1 MSHHRCVGADSNDIA
16 SKLDTLVASL
26 ATMAIDA
33 TAEHRPSQTIDPPV
47 RRPSL
52 LDALLQKLESDVDD
66 RFSVERTLGEGG
78 MGVVRL
84 AEQIALGRKVAIKTL
99 REEVIGNAPVQ
110 KVLQEAWITGYLEH
124 PNVVPVYDI
133 ARGDDGRPVI
143 VLKRIE
149 GDSLDTLL
157 QSPERLKSKHA
168 VEDPFEWALRVTIQV
183 CQALAHAHQ
192 RGILHRD
199 IKAENVMVG
208 AHGEVYLLDWGI
220 AVAMEDDGTG
230 RFPLASEATTVA
242 GTPCYMAPEMLGG
255 EEPNLGPW
263 TDVYLVGS
271 LLFEICTGRPPH
283 DGETLLEILQHVL
296 RSPPPIP
303 GDVPDEMQAILRRAL
318 DGDPAAR
325 FENIDQLRLAL
336 EGFLRHR
343 GSRQLAERADDSA
356 RAMEKA
362 FAESDGDGAEVAFA
376 EARFGY
382 RAALELWAENPEA
395 KARLKEA
402 TEAMLRAALE
412 RGNPEAAGRILA
424 TADDIDPRL
433 EQEVIRARKAA
444 AKKQAALAALEEDL
458 DEERGR
464 RTRAFL
470 ALVLCT
476 IWVAVP
482 LLSPYLV
489 GNASRNPRNLALFTF
504 GMIAFIGGLFYWARE
519 SMMATRINRT
529 IAGGLLAT
537 MTAQLLFTL
546 VGWHFQLDGG
556 TVRVFW
562 LILFMLSVLWAMASV
577 TTVLWPA
584 ALAYGLAAG
593 VAALYPDWVNEALG
607 VANAVLLV
615 NMLAANRALG
625 IVRDGLERRR
635 QRRSERAPPR

>member
-1 MSHHRCVGADSNDIA
+1 MGHHPCVGADPNDIA
-16 SKLDTLVASL
+16 SRLDTLVARM

-33 TAEHRPSQTIDPPV
+33 TAEHRPSETIDPPV
-47 RRPSL
+47 RRPSV
-52 LDALLQKLESDVDD
+52 LDALLQKLERDVED

-78 MGVVRL
+78 MGVVHL

-99 REEVIGNAPVQ
+99 RDEVKGSGPIQ

-133 ARGDDGRPVI
+133 ARGEDGRPVI

-149 GDSLDTLL
+149 GDSLETLL

-192 RGILHRD
+192 RGIVHRD
-199 IKAENVMVG
+199 IKPENVMVG

-230 RFPLASEATTVA
+230 RFPLASDATTVA

-255 EEPNLGPW
+255 EKPNLGPW
-263 TDVYLVGS
+263 TDVYLVGAM
-271 LLFEICTGRPPH
+271 LFEICTGEPPH
-283 DGETLLEILQHVL
+283 DGTTLLEIMQSVL

-303 GDVPDEMQAILRRAL
+303 DDVPEELQAILRRAL
-318 DGDPAAR
+318 DADPDAR

-343 GSRQLAERADDSA
+343 GSRQLAERADEA
-356 RAMEKA
+356 
-362 FAESDGDGAEVAFA
+362 AESMEAAFIQGDADAAEVAFA

-395 KARLKEA
+395 KARLKAA
-402 TEAMLRAALE
+402 TETMLRATLE
-412 RGNPEAAGRILA
+412 RGSPETAGRILA
-424 TADDIDPRL
+424 TAENIDPRL
-433 EQEVIRARKAA
+433 EQEVLHARQAA
-444 AKKQAALAALEEDL
+444 AKKQAELAALEEDL
-458 DEERGR
+458 DEDRGR

-470 ALVLCT
+470 ALVLST
-476 IWVAVP
+476 IWVVVP
-482 LLSPYLV
+482 FLAPHF
-489 GNASRNPRNLALFTF
+489 GNAAHEPRVLVLFTF
-504 GMIAFIGGLFYWARE
+504 GVIVFTVGLFYWSRE

-529 IAGGLLAT
+529 LAGGLLGT

-546 VGWHFQLDGG
+546 VGWQFEMSG
-556 TVRVFW
+556 TTIRVFW
-562 LILFMLSVLWAMASV
+562 LILFLLSVLWAMAAV
-577 TTVLWPA
+577 TTVLWPS
-584 ALAYGLAAG
+584 ALCYG
-593 VAALYPDWVNEALG
+593 VAAAVAAFNPEWVNEALG
-607 VANAVLLV
+607 SANAVLLV
-615 NMLAANRALG
+615 NMLAANRALS

-635 QRRSERAPPR
+635 QERSERAPPR

>member
-1 MSHHRCVGADSNDIA
+1 MGHHRDVGADPNDIA
-16 SKLDTLVASL
+16 SRLDTLAASL
-26 ATMAIDA
+26 ATMEIDA
-33 TAEHRPSQTIDPPV
+33 TAEHRPSETIAPPV

-52 LDALLQKLESDVDD
+52 LDALLQKLESDVDE
-66 RFSVERTLGEGG
+66 RFSVERTLGE
-78 MGVVRL
+78 VDDTHAAL

-99 REEVIGNAPVQ
+99 REEVKGNGPVQ

-133 ARGDDGRPVI
+133 ARGEDGRPVI

-149 GDSLDTLL
+149 GDSFEALL
-157 QSPERLKSKHA
+157 ASPERLKSKHA

-230 RFPLASEATTVA
+230 RFPLASEATAVA

-255 EEPNLGPW
+255 EKPNLGPW

-271 LLFEICTGRPPH
+271 LLYEICTGKAPH
-283 DGETLLEILQHVL
+283 DGATLLEIMQHVL

-303 GDVPDEMQAILRRAL
+303 DDVPDEMQAILRRAL
-318 DGDPAAR
+318 DADPEAR
-325 FENIDQLRLAL
+325 FENIDQLRLAI

-343 GSRQLAERADDSA
+343 GSRQLAERADEAAQEMDD
-356 RAMEKA
+356 A
-362 FAESDGDGAEVAFA
+362 FARDDGDAAEVAFA

-402 TEAMLRAALE
+402 TETMLRAALE
-412 RGNPEAAGRILA
+412 RGDPETAGRILA
-424 TADDIDPRL
+424 TADGIDPRL
-433 EQEVIRARKAA
+433 EQEVSHARRAA
-444 AKKQAALAALEEDL
+444 AKKQAELAALEEDL
-458 DEERGR
+458 DEDRGR

-470 ALVLCT
+470 ALILCG
-476 IWVAVP
+476 IWVSVP
-482 LLSPYLV
+482 FLAPYF
-489 GNASRNPRNLALFTF
+489 GDASQNPRNLVLFTF
-504 GMIAFIGGLFYWARE
+504 GMIAFTGGLFFWARE

-537 MTAQLLFTL
+537 MTAQLLVTL
-546 VGWHFQLDGG
+546 VGWHFDMSGG

-562 LILFMLSVLWAMASV
+562 LVLFMLSVLWAMASV

-584 ALAYGLAAG
+584 AIAYGLAAG
-593 VAALYPDWVNEALG
+593 VAAVHPTWVNEALG
-607 VANAVLLV
+607 VANGILLV
-615 NMLAANRALG
+615 NLLAANRALG

-635 QRRSERAPPR
+635 EQRSERAPPE

>member
-1 MSHHRCVGADSNDIA
+1 MGADSNDIA
-16 SKLDTLVASL
+16 SQLDTLVARM

-33 TAEHRPSQTIDPPV
+33 TAEHRPSVTIDPPV

-52 LDALLQKLESDVDD
+52 LDTLLQKLESDVDD

-78 MGVVRL
+78 MGVVHL

-99 REEVIGNAPVQ
+99 REEVKGKAPIQ

-183 CQALAHAHQ
+183 CQALGHAHQ

-220 AVAMEDDGTG
+220 AVAMADDGTG
-230 RFPLASEATTVA
+230 RFPLASEATAVA

-255 EEPNLGPW
+255 EKPNLGPW

-283 DGETLLEILQHVL
+283 DGATLLEIMQHVL

-303 GDVPDEMQAILRRAL
+303 DDVPEEMQAILRRAL
-318 DGDPAAR
+318 DADPAAR

-343 GSRQLAERADDSA
+343 GSRQLAERADESA
-356 RAMEKA
+356 RAMETA
-362 FAESDGDGAEVAFA
+362 FAKGDADGAEVAFA

-395 KARLKEA
+395 KARLKDA

-433 EQEVIRARKAA
+433 EQEVIRARQAA
-444 AKKQAALAALEEDL
+444 VKKQAELAALEEDL

-464 RTRAFL
+464 RTRAFIS
-470 ALVLCT
+470 LVLSLV
-476 IWVAVP
+476 WVILPFGAR
-482 LLSPYLV
+482 YLFP
-489 GNASRNPRNLALFTF
+489 GIAEKPRNLVLFTF
-504 GMIAFIGGLFYWARE
+504 GVIVFTAALFFWARE

-529 IAGGLLAT
+529 LAGGLMGT
-537 MTAQLLFTL
+537 MTAQLFITL
-546 VGWHFQLDGG
+546 VGWQFEMSS
-556 TVRVFW
+556 TTIRVFW
-562 LILFMLSVLWAMASV
+562 LVLFLLSVLWAMASV
-577 TTVLWPA
+577 TPVFWPSA
-584 ALAYGLAAG
+584 IGYG
-593 VAALYPDWVNEALG
+593 VAAAVSAMNPEWVNEALG
-607 VANAVLLV
+607 LANAVLLV
-615 NMLAANRALG
+615 NMMAANRALG
-625 IVRDGLERRR
+625 IVRDGIERRR
-635 QRRSERAPPR
+635 QQRSERSPPE